1 MQKRDLHNIAFV
13 VIGALVLSLIINF
26 SFSIKYEIIPTVFT
40 KENWFNFWTTYVT
53 GVMAVIVGYCTIVSA
68 NRNSQKA
75 ILQQNAILIRQKS
88 DEIYHEIAD
97 EIKCH
102 VSLFNIV
109 NFTSTILSMNEDDLA
124 ISKEKV
130 VEKKVSIE
138 ERRLQ
143 WELLK
148 RLYLNSETLHPITD
162 EYDKVWNE
170 ATAKLVEYANLEYGI
185 YNVIDE
191 IKLSEKTVSI
201 LTQLINSITER
212 ASTSSDKTLVTSL
225 SQYEQQKEDALKKQ
239 YKLNKRYKDMVAQIH
254 QSISVVSVLQEE
266 EVNAS
271 SKFLA
276 QLVDYVFVRAI
287 KEKIGKK

>member
-13 VIGALVLSLIINF
+13 VIGALVLALIINF

-170 ATAKLVEYANLEYGI
+170 ATAKLLEYANLEYGI

-239 YKLNKRYKDMVAQIH
+239 YELNKRYKDMVAQIH

-271 SKFLA
+271 SKYLT
-276 QLVDYVFVRAI
+276 QLGNLIPSFVYYKA
-287 KEKIGKK
+287 KLNS